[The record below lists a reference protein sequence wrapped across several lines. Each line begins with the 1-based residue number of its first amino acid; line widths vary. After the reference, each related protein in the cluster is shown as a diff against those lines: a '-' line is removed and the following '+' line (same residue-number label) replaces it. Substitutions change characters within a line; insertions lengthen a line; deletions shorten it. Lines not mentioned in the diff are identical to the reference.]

1 MAALAF
7 EDIAPGKAEPQ
18 IDEDLDKLQL
28 EDPEPAP
35 PWACSYCGLADPAC
49 VAKCVDTGKW
59 FCNWSGGTSG
69 SHLVQHLVRGK
80 HRTVSLHKDSPLG
93 DTVLE
98 CYNCGC
104 RNVFVIGFVPAK
116 ADSVVVLLCRGC
128 VEGVPS
134 LKSMDWALDEWL
146 PLIADRR
153 FLPWLV

>member
-18 IDEDLDKLQL
+18 IDEDLENLQL

-116 ADSVVVLLCRGC
+116 ADSVVVLLCRGL
-128 VEGVPS
+128 S
-134 LKSMDWALDEWL
+134 L
-146 PLIADRR
+146 IHI
-153 FLPWLV
+153 

>member
-18 IDEDLDKLQL
+18 IDEDLDNLQL

-134 LKSMDWALDEWL
+134 LKSMDWALDE
-146 PLIADRR
+146 
-153 FLPWLV
+153 